1 MTAPLFNICLYRQFW
16 GLHWG

>member
-16 GLHWG
+16 GLRWG